1 MTNVWDFNVSTTFDP
16 SFKDHQMRLAHRARR
31 NSTADAHFFKT
42 IAEAIAD
49 SREQIEELHREPMP
63 CVSYKRGIAVWRNGK
78 WARAR
83 RVSSSRM
90 RALIAR
96 GR

>member
-1 MTNVWDFNVSTTFDP
+1 MTNVWDFNVGTTFDP
-16 SFKDHQMRLAHRARR
+16 STKDRQMRMARRARR
-31 NSTADAHFFKT
+31 NNTADAHFFKT
-42 IAEAIAD
+42 IAEVIAET
-49 SREQIEELHREPMP
+49 RERNEEFHPEPMP
-63 CVSYKRGIAVWRNGK
+63 CVSYKRGIAVWRNGT